1 MRYLKRYDEG
11 GEIQDGWPILTK
23 KERLLKRAEKAHEKA
38 YKRGDE
44 IVGWRTVAEPRTLST
59 MELPM
64 SAREM
69 ELREKAFEA
78 GQPEDPKVKI
88 LKRPIDRT
96 FLSPEMQAF
105 LRDLFTSKK
114 RNKCRGGKCPS
125 VAYD

>member
-1 MRYLKRYDEG
+1 MRYVKRYAEG
-11 GEIQDGWPILTK
+11 GGIQYGLPKLTK

-69 ELREKAFEA
+69 DLREKAFEA
-78 GQPEDPKVKI
+78 GQPEDSKVKI

-96 FLSPEMQAF
+96 VLPPEVIAF
-105 LRDLFTSKK
+105 LQKMFSSKPG
-114 RNKCRGGKCPS
+114 NKVKKKKC
-125 VAYD
+125 VGAWCD